1 MLTTPLRPVLL
12 VLASLLLLASWPAI
26 AANSYKMAVDAG
38 VTELEIDGVTL
49 RVETTAEVVLY
60 LQFSEG
66 DITGT
71 VESSGATANVTIILL
86 GPPDEVIF
94 RGRVG
99 RGTIFAEYFP
109 QETGQG
115 EM

>member
-1 MLTTPLRPVLL
+1 M
-12 VLASLLLLASWPAI
+12 
-26 AANSYKMAVDAG
+26 
-38 VTELEIDGVTL
+38 TL
-49 RVETTAEVVLY
+49 RIETTAPVVLY
-60 LQFSEG
+60 LQISDG

-71 VESSGATANVTIILL
+71 VESSGVAASVTITLL

-109 QETGQG
+109 HETGQG